1 MLQIGVMAIIS
12 NEIYKKTIALFFSPQ
27 VAGQE
32 TQKKQIDFALE
43 IHTGSNGRKEMLL
56 RLTDKSDPFFLHQLI
71 LNEEDFADLKSQQG
85 ILVDYSSFPPKL
97 TELFELCLAE
107 SHSEAPKFLLKFQ
120 QSCLSDGK
128 ATLSIVEAT
137 QFRHLVHLSL
147 VLSLANDCEV
157 KKYLATCLSKLQ
169 QERATTESSLRTT
182 IRDLEARLSQCQ
194 TSLEN
199 TCHELSVLR
208 ADLDSRV
215 SQMEAK
221 FSQQMAS
228 AQEKHL
234 KEKSQ
239 LQNEVEARRIE
250 RESFFQTSLGQFE
263 DRVKSLEGENK
274 ELVEKKYKNEA
285 SIRDLKSKLEV
296 CDCELQRFKSEISNI
311 RNENTA
317 LSNECHEKE
326 KAVHNLKT
334 KIAVLEQDV
343 KSKSLIIQR
352 SQEQVEMANQ
362 QRVKSDDN
370 TELLKNKVSEL
381 EQNLKHASDDNSK
394 ANDIIRKLQED
405 LRLSYGKLKLKN
417 SVTIQQ
423 EKLVSEKT
431 GQLEKT
437 EAQLKVTEAELHSCH
452 DQVAKLREDLKNANS
467 KLEENQKILD
477 SNEKII
483 QYLNKQIT
491 DSQLSHR
498 SSQMNFGNSSNVI
511 SKFGAN
517 NVQNTSRGGGL
528 QAASP
533 TNIQSPNHY
542 QWNSTHHTYNSA
554 YPGVGN
560 NSTNYQDNYQK
571 TYHNGGTPLATFS
584 ASPGT
589 SPRDRFPASGAP
601 NVANGEGA
609 GESLP
614 SKYLKSSN
622 VINLPKSST
631 ASESCRGVGDK
642 DLMNGLGLPPRR
654 SSASDDSRAPVM
666 GHVNAANDLAQKQQ
680 LAQTQMK
687 IHNMSIAS
695 TAHST
700 SSKANGSVAAGVS
713 ASHKTPVMSA
723 YFMPPHAQSNTYKK

>member
-1 MLQIGVMAIIS
+1 MEQLLIIFQGELMAIIS

-56 RLTDKSDPFFLHQLI
+56 RLTDKTDPFFLHQLI

-107 SHSEAPKFLLKFQ
+107 SHSDSPKFLLKFQ

-169 QERATTESSLRTT
+169 QERATTESNLRTT
-182 IRDLEARLSQCQ
+182 IRDLEGRLSQCQ

-221 FSQQMAS
+221 FSQEMAF
-228 AQEKHL
+228 AQERHL

-239 LQNEVEARRIE
+239 LQNEAEARRIE

-263 DRVKSLEGENK
+263 DRVKNLECENK
-274 ELVEKKYKNEA
+274 DLVDKKYKNEA
-285 SIRDLKSKLEV
+285 AIRDLKSKLEV
-296 CDCELQRFKSEISNI
+296 CDSELQRFKSEINTVRSENAAFA
-311 RNENTA
+311 NE
-317 LSNECHEKE
+317 SHDKE
-326 KAVHNLKT
+326 KAIHNLKT

-343 KSKSLIIQR
+343 KSKNLIIQR
-352 SQEQVEMANQ
+352 SQEQVDMANQ

-370 TELLKNKVSEL
+370 TELLKSKVAEL
-381 EQNLKHASDDNSK
+381 EQNLKHASEDNSK

-423 EKLVSEKT
+423 EKLVGEKT
-431 GQLEKT
+431 SQLEKA
-437 EAQLKVTEAELHSCH
+437 EAQLKVFQGELNTSHE
-452 DQVAKLREDLKNANS
+452 QNGKLKEDLKNATS
-467 KLEENQKILD
+467 KLDENQKILD

-491 DSQLSHR
+491 DSQLTQR
-498 SSQMNFGNSSNVI
+498 SGNLNFGNSTNVVA
-511 SKFGAN
+511 KFGAGN
-517 NVQNTSRGGGL
+517 STANSVQNITGGH
-528 QAASP
+528 QVASP
-533 TNIQSPNHY
+533 TNGPSPNHY
-542 QWNSTHHTYNSA
+542 QWNSTHHTYNSG
-554 YPGVGN
+554 YPGATNN
-560 NSTNYQDNYQK
+560 NSTNYHD
-571 TYHNGGTPLATFS
+571 YHPNGTPFS
-584 ASPGT
+584 RTTGSPGN
-589 SPRDRFPASGAP
+589 SPRERFPSAP
-601 NVANGEGA
+601 GVSNG

-614 SKYLKSSN
+614 AKYLKSSN
-622 VINLPKSST
+622 VVNLPKPGNESS
-631 ASESCRGVGDK
+631 RGAGDK
-642 DLMNGLGLPPRR
+642 DIMSGALPPRR
-654 SSASDDSRAPVM
+654 TSASEDRGGMYS
-666 GHVNAANDLAQKQQ
+666 HVSASNDISQKHQ

-700 SSKANGSVAAGVS
+700 SSKANGGTQR
-713 ASHKTPVMSA
+713 TPVMSA
-723 YFMPPHAQSNTYKK
+723 YFMPSHAQANKK